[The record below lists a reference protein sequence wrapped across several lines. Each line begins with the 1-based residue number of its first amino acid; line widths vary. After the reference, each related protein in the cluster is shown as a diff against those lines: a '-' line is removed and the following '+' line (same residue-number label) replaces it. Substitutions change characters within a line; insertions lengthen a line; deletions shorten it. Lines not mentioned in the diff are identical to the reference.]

1 MKGVDHYE
9 SDSDDVDESL
19 TVPAKPNEE
28 EVCYSSGL
36 LRARHLYGVQ
46 DDPIIE
52 YEDEFGRLRTSRR
65 SEVPRHL
72 LPKSQDEEVDDA

>member
-1 MKGVDHYE
+1 M
-9 SDSDDVDESL
+9 
-19 TVPAKPNEE
+19 
-28 EVCYSSGL
+28 
-36 LRARHLYGVQ
+36 Q

-72 LPKSQDEEVDDA
+72 LPKPQDEEGVDDA

>member
-1 MKGVDHYE
+1 MMWT
-9 SDSDDVDESL
+9 SRWL
-19 TVPAKPNEE
+19 FLPNQTRKRC
-28 EVCYSSGL
+28 VVLPVL
-36 LRARHLYGVQ
+36 LRAWYSFGTQ

-72 LPKSQDEEVDDA
+72 LHKSQDEEEEIDDA

>member
-1 MKGVDHYE
+1 MFFF
-9 SDSDDVDESL
+9 
-19 TVPAKPNEE
+19 PF
-28 EVCYSSGL
+28 
-36 LRARHLYGVQ
+36 LRAWYSFETQ

-72 LPKSQDEEVDDA
+72 LPKSQDEEEDVDEA